1 MYFARI
7 QHYPG
12 TDKRI
17 PGVAIMKVD
26 SKDKHLSLFVTQKP
40 DLETAMAEV
49 RRLNER
55 TTS

>member
-7 QHYPG
+7 PLHPKTGQRLPG
-12 TDKRI
+12 I
-17 PGVAIMKVD
+17 SVMKVD
-26 SKDKHLSLFVTQKP
+26 SKDKHLSIFISHHA

-55 TTS
+55 TAS